1 MTFVSERDKKSA
13 EGKLAALQKS
23 KGGSSV
29 KSTRPEPRPYKSNIR
44 DSYKQMKTELWHYWQ
59 QICNRDG
66 YEYLNVPENVWS
78 KNIFIYQRFS
88 GKGAD
93 SKLYYEITDPTN
105 LESWLV
111 FNREQNPFSGL
122 DFSKEVPN
130 RRYAEIAGSRAKTLE
145 QSGIQTMNK

>member
-1 MTFVSERDKKSA
+1 
-13 EGKLAALQKS
+13 
-23 KGGSSV
+23 
-29 KSTRPEPRPYKSNIR
+29 
-44 DSYKQMKTELWHYWQ
+44 MKTELWHYWQ

-122 DFSKEVPN
+122 DFLCEVPN
-130 RRYAEIAGSRAKTLE
+130 RGYAEIAGSRAKTLE

>member
-23 KGGSSV
+23 KCGSSV
-29 KSTRPEPRPYKSNIR
+29 KSTRPEPHPYKSDVR

-78 KNIFIYQRFS
+78 KNIFIIQRVS
-88 GKGAD
+88 RKGAD
-93 SKLYYEITDPTN
+93 TKRYYEITDPTN

-111 FNREQNPFSGL
+111 FNREQNPFDGL
-122 DFSKEVPN
+122 DLTKEVPN
-130 RRYAEIAGSRAKTLE
+130 SRYA
-145 QSGIQTMNK
+145 